1 MAMHLAVMYTPCY
14 ISSREKTGNIITFAQ
29 FEEGGILTKNRKYA
43 EIGEESDDKYI
54 MPPLLSK

>member
-1 MAMHLAVMYTPCY
+1 MHLAVKYTPCY
-14 ISSREKTGNIITFAQ
+14 ISSREQTGNMITFAQ